1 MEHTLDAFK
10 ARQAQSLALLNK
22 LKDFL
27 HQGDAVGV
35 AFDPALQHK
44 LEAAIHSVAGEKLR
58 VALVGGFSD
67 GKTSIAA
74 AWMER
79 LDKSTMNISHQESSN
94 AVRLYDVSSD
104 FVLID
109 TPGLFGFKEQ
119 ENAATN
125 EIEKYKD
132 ITKKYVS
139 ESHLILY
146 VMDPAN
152 PIKESHKDD
161 LEWLF
166 RTLNLLPRTVF
177 VLSRFDQVADVEDKA
192 AYARGLE
199 VKKANVTSRLID
211 LIGLQ
216 PEEAGALSIVG
227 VAANPFELGTE
238 HWLTNLEQFKALS
251 HIHTLQEATSRKI
264 AANGGAL
271 AVVQEMKRSVIR
283 DVLSN
288 QLPIAIENDERIAV
302 EVQRLESMG
311 QRLDKQLLV
320 AKGQI
325 SDVRISLRD
334 FVVRYFSGL
343 ILQAQGVNM
352 ETFIDFFE
360 REVGSEGIVISTR
373 LQNEFER
380 QLRTVSDDLC
390 NMRISFDAE
399 VNHFNSAV
407 KVMGKQGLD
416 YLVQSKVINNTT
428 VLATRDGLAAAAKLV
443 GLDLGKVLKFKPWG
457 ATNLAKN
464 LNGALAVFG
473 LAMEAWDSWEQAKR
487 EEAFAKARATIVE
500 QFESQR
506 KELLELINGDDFEKR
521 FFTDYVDLERDVA
534 ALSRQVLA
542 QREKRSRFH
551 AWREAGQSIDVEFR
565 EVNG

>member
-1 MEHTLDAFK
+1 MENTLDAFK
-10 ARQAQSLALLNK
+10 AQQAQSLELLNK

-27 HQGDAVGV
+27 HQGEAVGV
-35 AFDPALQHK
+35 AFDPALQQK
-44 LEAAIHSVAGEKLR
+44 LESAIQSVAGEKLK

-119 ENAATN
+119 ENTSTH

-139 ESHLILY
+139 EAHLILY

-161 LEWLF
+161 LVWLF

-177 VLSRFDQVADVEDKA
+177 VLSRFDQVADVEDEA
-192 AYARGLE
+192 DYARGME
-199 VKKANVTSRLID
+199 VKKANVTGRLID
-211 LIGLQ
+211 LIALQ
-216 PEEAGALSIVG
+216 PEEAKALSIVG
-227 VAANPFELGTE
+227 VAANPFDLGTE
-238 HWLTNLEQFKALS
+238 HWLSNLEQFKTLS
-251 HIHTLQEATSRKI
+251 HIHTLQDATSRKI

-283 DVLSN
+283 DVLSK

-302 EVQRLESMG
+302 EVQKLEGMG
-311 QRLDKQLLV
+311 QRLDKQLLI
-320 AKGQI
+320 ARGQI

-343 ILQAQGVNM
+343 VLQAKGVSM
-352 ETFIDFFE
+352 ETFMDFFE
-360 REVGSEGIVISTR
+360 REVGSEGIVVSTR

-380 QLRTVSDDLC
+380 QLKTVSEDIG

-416 YLVQSKVINNTT
+416 YLVQSKVINNGTI
-428 VLATRDGLAAAAKLV
+428 LATRDGLVGAAKFV
-443 GLDLGKVLKFKPWG
+443 GFDLGKVLKFKPWG

-487 EEAFAKARATIVE
+487 EQAFAKAREEIVN

-506 KELLELINGDDFEKR
+506 KELLDMINNDDFEKR
-521 FFTDYVDLERDVA
+521 FFTTYVDLENDVA
-534 ALSRQVLA
+534 ALNQQVVE

-565 EVNG
+565 EVNA

>member
-10 ARQAQSLALLNK
+10 AQQAQSLQLLNK
-22 LKDFL
+22 LQDFL

-44 LEAAIHSVAGEKLR
+44 LEAAIRSVAGDKLR

-119 ENAATN
+119 ENAATH
-125 EIEKYKD
+125 EIEQYKD

-139 ESHLILY
+139 EAHLILY

-166 RTLNLLPRTVF
+166 RTLDLLPRTVF
-177 VLSRFDQVADVEDKA
+177 VLSRFDQVADVEDEA
-192 AYARGLE
+192 DYARGLQ
-199 VKKANVTSRLID
+199 VKKSNVTSRLID
-211 LIGLQ
+211 LIALR
-216 PEEAGALSIVG
+216 PEEAAALSIVG
-227 VAANPFELGTE
+227 VAANPFDLGTE
-238 HWLTNLEQFKALS
+238 HWLSNLEQFKALS

-264 AANGGAL
+264 VANGGAL
-271 AVVQEMKRSVIR
+271 AVVHEMKRSVIR
-283 DVLSN
+283 DVLSK

-302 EVQRLESMG
+302 ELEKLESMG
-311 QRLDKQLLV
+311 QRLDKQLLT

-343 ILQAQGVNM
+343 ILQAQGVSM
-352 ETFIDFFE
+352 ETFMDFFE
-360 REVGSEGIVISTR
+360 REVGNEGIVISTR

-380 QLRTVSDDLC
+380 QLKTVSEDIG

-407 KVMGKQGLD
+407 KFMGKQGLD
-416 YLVQSKVINNTT
+416 YLVQSKAINNTT
-428 VLATRDGLAAAAKLV
+428 VLATRDGLVSAAKFV
-443 GLDLGKVLKFKPWG
+443 GLDLSKVLKFKPWG
-457 ATNLAKN
+457 ATNFAKN

-473 LAMEAWDSWEQAKR
+473 LAMEAWDSWEQARR
-487 EEAFAKARATIVE
+487 EEAFVKARGKIVE
-500 QFESQR
+500 QFEAQR
-506 KELLELINGDDFEKR
+506 KELLDLVNSEDFEKR
-521 FFTDYVDLERDVA
+521 FFTNYVDLENDVA
-534 ALSRQVLA
+534 ALNRQVLE

-565 EVNG
+565 NVNA